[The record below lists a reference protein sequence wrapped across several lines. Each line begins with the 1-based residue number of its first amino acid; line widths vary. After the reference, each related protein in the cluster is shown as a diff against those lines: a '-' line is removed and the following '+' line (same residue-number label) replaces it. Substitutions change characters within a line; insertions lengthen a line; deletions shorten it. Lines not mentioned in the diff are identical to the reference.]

1 MLKSLGKS
9 TDDYD
14 KTLFFLEEMKNPDSV
29 WKPYFD
35 ILPIDTSNFPVLWN
49 SQELEWLEG
58 SVVKQWTR
66 NKQVILEK
74 DYNEIAK
81 DVYEFREEYSLHE
94 FLVARLLTKSRSF
107 KLPVDGPNT
116 K

>member
-1 MLKSLGKS
+1 MKSLGKS
-9 TDDYD
+9 HEEFD
-14 KTLFFLEEMKNPDSV
+14 KTLFFLEEMKNPGSV

-35 ILPIDTSNFPVLWN
+35 ILPIDTSNFPVLWS
-49 SQELEWLEG
+49 SQDLEWLEG
-58 SVVKQWTR
+58 SIVKRWTKNR
-66 NKQVILEK
+66 QAILVK
-74 DYNEIAK
+74 AYNQIAE